1 MKNHT
6 NSSFFKNKKVKEI
19 DILSKSDIQA
29 PCNNSAKNIHLDN
42 SNNNSIPDNK
52 TYFNYIEK
60 IIENNLS
67 DIKDELNKK
76 FLKFQYNINS
86 QLENSTQKTTKTNDD
101 DKKYLL
107 DLITAQKIN
116 CEKIPEIIQKID
128 KIETKT
134 NAIDISNSVLRI
146 DFDKA
151 CGKYDKIFID
161 NLQIPGKVGTGCK
174 FKNLRELFIL
184 MIDDIKDLKLF
195 KEQCQ
200 KEIKAKQERTD
211 KLMEQARKEI
221 ELFRESNLSY
231 FGKKINPL
239 EKKFD
244 DKLIDVQNQLDKIN
258 NDCIQNSY
266 ISVKLEHEIKKIIKD
281 IQNLKLEEKNTLEE
295 NIKKNIEKIKIENKE
310 LLTINGLQKNKNNEM
325 LKYHQSFE
333 YNQNEPQKNSE
344 DILKKNNQIPKK
356 LILKKGSNKINLVP
370 EKLNKNTNDDNNSN
384 KEKRKSITHSS
395 MVVANK
401 NHRFFMELD
410 DVCKTKTKI
419 LNLEGYE
426 EKTHTIGP
434 FNIKN
439 FRRNSS
445 QKNSRFV
452 TRTTSKENIKE
463 NFQSTKT
470 KLSKSKLGECSNSG
484 IFPVKY
490 SSCEMQS
497 NENDFGSK
505 DNKKQHQSDIHLKSI
520 STDFYINT
528 NDINNI
534 NTINNQ
540 LNLDSKTKKLSEDNL
555 GSKFLPSL
563 YKNDHNTNDYKDM
576 TLYFDENNQSKM
588 ISENKLTLGIKSKN
602 NNSEKKEGNI
612 NIFQNIINCN
622 SSTCI
627 PEIKNNPNKYKKTK
641 QGKTNISLEKIPC
654 IFKKT
659 TKMQYKK
666 KAKY

>member
-29 PCNNSAKNIHLDN
+29 PCNNSAKNIQLDN

-151 CGKYDKIFID
+151 CGKYDTIFID

-244 DKLIDVQNQLDKIN
+244 DKLLDVQNQLDKIN

-281 IQNLKLEEKNTLEE
+281 IQNLKLEEKIKDIDEGITIDPKQTYIAFKSSR
-295 NIKKNIEKIKIENKE
+295 NICDVKIEKKNLIVS
-310 LLTINGLQKNKNNEM
+310 IN
-325 LKYHQSFE
+325 LKVGNLDDPFG
-333 YNQNEPQKNSE
+333 
-344 DILKKNNQIPKK
+344 IAKK
-356 LILKKGSNKINLVP
+356 LIKDDGKKIGNNGNGDYCVKFDKDLDID
-370 EKLNKNTNDDNNSN
+370 KL
-384 KEKRKSITHSS
+384 
-395 MVVANK
+395 MY
-401 NHRFFMELD
+401 L
-410 DVCKTKTKI
+410 
-419 LNLEGYE
+419 
-426 EKTHTIGP
+426 
-434 FNIKN
+434 IK
-439 FRRNSS
+439 
-445 QKNSRFV
+445 
-452 TRTTSKENIKE
+452 
-463 NFQSTKT
+463 QS
-470 KLSKSKLGECSNSG
+470 
-484 IFPVKY
+484 Y
-490 SSCEMQS
+490 
-497 NENDFGSK
+497 
-505 DNKKQHQSDIHLKSI
+505 KQ
-520 STDFYINT
+520 N
-528 NDINNI
+528 
-534 NTINNQ
+534 
-540 LNLDSKTKKLSEDNL
+540 
-555 GSKFLPSL
+555 G
-563 YKNDHNTNDYKDM
+563 
-576 TLYFDENNQSKM
+576 
-588 ISENKLTLGIKSKN
+588 
-602 NNSEKKEGNI
+602 
-612 NIFQNIINCN
+612 
-622 SSTCI
+622 
-627 PEIKNNPNKYKKTK
+627 
-641 QGKTNISLEKIPC
+641 
-654 IFKKT
+654 
-659 TKMQYKK
+659 
-666 KAKY
+666 